1 MSLTTGQH
9 QYLLELL
16 SHEYVLEQTHHF
28 AVRQA
33 ICRYATTAYD
43 QSELDFLLNLAQS
56 PAACL
61 YYHSSKQG
69 FAYQY
74 GLWLNCLEHSIYQ
87 EMDGLQAVLLNPDPT
102 GSEKLL
108 AVIQKE
114 NCEIE
119 VRPLPQLPF
128 SNQLQTVNCSR
139 WTLQDAHMSM
149 QQFLRYAKSGAAC
162 QCDAEPLTWCEL
174 LQQARLFPMVKENY
188 QFTCFSAG
196 TAMPLWWQQLQS
208 LPQPQKRPQPQRGWI
223 YQPPANPFAPEM
235 NLMKHMK
242 QSFTHL
248 QQTRPISFPP
258 FPTLSQPSHVS
269 PQMGNPFF
277 PFWKQQKKF

>member
-69 FAYQY
+69 FACQY

-87 EMDGLQAVLLNPDPT
+87 HKPPPT
-102 GSEKLL
+102 NFKKLT
-108 AVIQKE
+108 Q
-114 NCEIE
+114 
-119 VRPLPQLPF
+119 
-128 SNQLQTVNCSR
+128 
-139 WTLQDAHMSM
+139 
-149 QQFLRYAKSGAAC
+149 
-162 QCDAEPLTWCEL
+162 
-174 LQQARLFPMVKENY
+174 
-188 QFTCFSAG
+188 
-196 TAMPLWWQQLQS
+196 
-208 LPQPQKRPQPQRGWI
+208 PQP
-223 YQPPANPFAPEM
+223 
-235 NLMKHMK
+235 
-242 QSFTHL
+242 
-248 QQTRPISFPP
+248 
-258 FPTLSQPSHVS
+258 
-269 PQMGNPFF
+269 
-277 PFWKQQKKF
+277 